1 MLLTVML
8 PLQPLLASVQEVD
21 NLPACCRRNG
31 KHHCMM
37 MRGMMDAALASSSSH
52 PALTPPPC
60 PWKLAVVPA
69 LVATAAAYFVLRSQ
83 RAPAGRVAT
92 VKLNFLFLPIARSQ
106 STRAPPAVLI

>member
-37 MRGMMDAALASSSSH
+37 TRGMMDAALVASSGK
-52 PALTPPPC
+52 PLFTPPPC
-60 PWKLAVVPA
+60 PYKLAVVPA
-69 LVATAAAYFVLRSQ
+69 LVATAAAHFVLASQ
-83 RAPAGRVAT
+83 RAPVGHVVAA
-92 VKLNFLFLPIARSQ
+92 KLNFFFLPLARLQ
-106 STRAPPAVLI
+106 SARAPPAVLL